1 MYIIVHMY
9 IIVYIIYMCV
19 CVCID
24 LKKDICSSAAQYLGA
39 TQVGSVPIAWIGP
52 KNQESL
58 LPRARVFTLDPRSGE
73 DMLG

>member
-1 MYIIVHMY
+1 MYY
-9 IIVYIIYMCV
+9 
-19 CVCID
+19 CID

-58 LPRARVFTLDPRSGE
+58 LPRARGFTLDPRSGE
-73 DMLG
+73 DMLGYPLVN

>member
-1 MYIIVHMY
+1 MYVY
-9 IIVYIIYMCV
+9 VYIYVYMCV
-19 CVCID
+19 CID
-24 LKKDICSSAAQYLGA
+24 FKKKDICSSAAQYLGA

-52 KNQESL
+52 QNQESL